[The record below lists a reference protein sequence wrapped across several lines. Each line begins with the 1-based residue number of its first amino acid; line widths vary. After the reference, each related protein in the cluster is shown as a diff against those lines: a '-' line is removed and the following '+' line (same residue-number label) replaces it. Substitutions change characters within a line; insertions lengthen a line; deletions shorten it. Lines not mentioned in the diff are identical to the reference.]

1 MGELQINLPEE
12 TQKTN
17 FRGLDGLR
25 AVSIL
30 IVITS
35 HVLTPFPVYNNFGLI
50 GVYTFFVISGFLITT
65 LLLKERLKYG
75 NISLK
80 GFYIRRCFRILP
92 VAYLF
97 LIVLI
102 GLNIIYKMGIPGKS
116 FLACFLFIKHLPVLE
131 NFNWHTGHFWSLGV
145 EEQFYLLFPFLIVA
159 LPLRNYKR
167 LIQCLIVLIPILS
180 FIYVNK
186 LETHSIHIPQP
197 FYLVI
202 SLFYNLLGRGT
213 VLILI
218 GSLFSILWLT
228 QHRLIKLVYKKA
240 PPISSFLL
248 FFAGS
253 VLVIPVFPWY
263 VRFFSEATFGILI
276 AFAIILNLK
285 ERSYFSRLL
294 EVDIMKKIGILSY
307 SIYIWQQIFTYKQPW
322 FNAGNNVILIGV
334 NLVALILVSILSYSL
349 YEKKFLTYKNR
360 FKRV

>member
-35 HVLTPFPVYNNFGLI
+35 HVLTPFPVYNNFGLV
-50 GVYTFFVISGFLITT
+50 GVYIFFVISGFLITT

-145 EEQFYLLFPFLIVA
+145 EEQFYLLFPFLMVA
-159 LPLRNYKR
+159 LPLRHYKR
-167 LIQCLIVLIPILS
+167 LIQCLIVVIPILS
-180 FIYVNK
+180 FVYVTK
-186 LETHSIHIPQP
+186 METHSIHIPQP
-197 FYLVI
+197 LFLVI
-202 SLFYNLLGRGT
+202 SFFYNFLGRGT
-213 VLILI
+213 ILILI
-218 GSLFSILWLT
+218 GSLFSILWVT
-228 QHRLIKLVYKKA
+228 QNKLIKLVYEKA
-240 PPISSFLL
+240 PPISSLLL
-248 FFAGS
+248 FIIGS
-253 VLVIPVFPWY
+253 LLIIRAFPWY
-263 VRFFSEATFGILI
+263 VHFFSEAIFGIMI
-276 AFAIILNLK
+276 AFAIVLNLK
-285 ERSYFSRLL
+285 EQSFFSRLL
-294 EVDIMKKIGILSY
+294 EIDLMKKIGILSY
-307 SIYIWQQIFTYKQPW
+307 SIYIWQQIFTYEQPW
-322 FNAGNNVILIGV
+322 FNAGNNVLLIAV
-334 NLVALILVSILSYSL
+334 NLAALTIVSILSYSL